1 VKSKIFFSIILLGI
15 VLIAGATLLK
25 YSSFT
30 QSTTDGT
37 SITNP
42 PNNRVPPAPNK
53 YLVSVSAE
61 DFTKEASIKKQVEV
75 KNRRCFYLRAGFEC
89 DHRFQLDRAGYNC

>member
-1 VKSKIFFSIILLGI
+1 MKGKIFLGI
-15 VLIAGATLLK
+15 MLISIVLLAGACN
-25 YSSFT
+25 
-30 QSTTDGT
+30 STTDILVT
-37 SITNP
+37 DP
-42 PNNRVPPAPNK
+42 PSNQVPPTPNK
-53 YLVSVSAE
+53 YLVTVSAE